1 LTFRLLLLAHLL
13 GVIVWIGGMFFA
25 HFALRPSAAEILQP
39 PERLRLMAAAL
50 GRFFSWVEGSIVLIL
65 ASGIGMMM
73 ILGHDRGMF
82 AVPPYVHAMFALGLV
97 MMAIFG
103 HIRFVPYKRLS
114 AAVAASD
121 WPAAGAALAQIRM
134 LVTVNLCLGLV
145 TTLVGAVGPGL
156 VALG

>member
-1 LTFRLLLLAHLL
+1 MTFRLLLLAHLL
-13 GVIVWIGGMFFA
+13 GVIVWVGGMFFT

-50 GRFFSWVEGSIVLIL
+50 GRFFSWVEGAIVLIL

-73 ILGHDRGMF
+73 ILGHDSGMF
-82 AVPPYVHAMFALGLV
+82 AVPPYVHVMFALGLV

-103 HIRFVPYKRLS
+103 HIRFASYKRLS

-121 WPAAGAALAQIRM
+121 WPAAGAALARIRM
-134 LVTVNLCLGLV
+134 PVTVNLVLGLM
-145 TTLVGAVGPGL
+145 TTLVGAAGPGL

>member
-13 GVIVWIGGMFFA
+13 GVIVWVGGMFFV

-39 PERLRLMAAAL
+39 PDRLRLMAAAL
-50 GRFFSWVEGSIVLIL
+50 GRFFSWVEASIVLIL

-73 ILGHDRGMF
+73 IVGHQGSMF
-82 AVPPYVHAMFALGLV
+82 AVPPYVHLMFALGLV
-97 MMAIFG
+97 MMAVFG
-103 HIRFVPYKRLS
+103 HIRFASFKRLG

-121 WPAAGAALAQIRM
+121 WPAAAGALGRIRT
-134 LVTVNLCLGLV
+134 LVTLNLSLGLV
-145 TTLVGAVGPGL
+145 TTLVGAAGPGL